1 MWDDSDNLAK
11 IQNYIYLDKVT
22 ENLRKG
28 SMPLEPACVGFKTI
42 FKLSLEFKTEFS
54 FWWFGFI
61 IAPAFILHD
70 SFIYVKRNYFKI
82 IIL

>member
-1 MWDDSDNLAK
+1 VCVCVCWPLLQCPDLNPIENMWDDSDNLAK

-54 FWWFGFI
+54 F
-61 IAPAFILHD
+61 
-70 SFIYVKRNYFKI
+70 
-82 IIL
+82 